1 MIMYRNIT
9 LPGIGGDVAED
20 HAVDLEGGSV
30 READL
35 AEGAGVVC
43 RLPEGVVNTTRTPE
57 SRALCSIVRYS
68 WLHILCN

>member
-1 MIMYRNIT
+1 MQVVIMYPNIT

-43 RLPEGVVNTTRTPE
+43 RLPEGVVNTPGLR
-57 SRALCSIVRYS
+57 SLVHYVVLS
-68 WLHILCN
+68 HILYN